1 LDVRETEAAYVV
13 ETDVPGMTAEAIT
26 VEAEGPYVV
35 VKGERREEHEEG
47 EGETKRTERTFGT
60 FYRRVALPETA
71 KMEAAEARYENGVLT
86 VTVPKG
92 EEAKAKAITV
102 EAEEARWPRLDVH
115 ETEAAY
121 VVETDL
127 PGMTAEAIT
136 VEAEGPY
143 VVVKGERRTE
153 HEEGEGKTK
162 RMERAFG
169 TFYRRVALP
178 ETAKLAE
185 AEARY
190 VNGVLTVT
198 VPKGEEA
205 KRQAITVKAA

>member
-1 LDVRETEAAYVV
+1 MA
-13 ETDVPGMTAEAIT
+13 
-26 VEAEGPYVV
+26 V
-35 VKGERREEHEEG
+35 VKW
-47 EGETKRTERTFGT
+47 TPRTEWETLRHEMDRWFE
-60 FYRRVALPETA
+60 RALPRVFGHEVEP
-71 KMEAAEARYENGVLT
+71 EA
-86 VTVPKG
+86 
-92 EEAKAKAITV
+92 
-102 EAEEARWPRLDVH
+102 ARWPRLDVR
-115 ETEAAY
+115 ETEVAY

-143 VVVKGERRTE
+143 VVVKGERRVE
-153 HEEGEGKTK
+153 HEEGEGETK
-162 RMERAFG
+162 RTERTFG

-178 ETAKLAE
+178 ETAKMGE

-205 KRQAITVKAA
+205 KAKAITVKAA

>member
-1 LDVRETEAAYVV
+1 MEVAKWTPKTEWETLRHAMDRWFEGVF
-13 ETDVPGMTAEAIT
+13 PGVM
-26 VEAEGPYVV
+26 G
-35 VKGERREEHEEG
+35 HEM
-47 EGETKRTERTFGT
+47 
-60 FYRRVALPETA
+60 ETA
-71 KMEAAEARYENGVLT
+71 KT
-86 VTVPKG
+86 
-92 EEAKAKAITV
+92 
-102 EAEEARWPRLDVH
+102 WPRLDVR

-143 VVVKGERRTE
+143 VVVKGERRAE
-153 HEEGEGKTK
+153 HEAGEGEAK
-162 RMERAFG
+162 RMERTFG

-178 ETAKLAE
+178 ETAKMAE

-190 VNGVLTVT
+190 ENGVLTVT

-205 KRQAITVKAA
+205 VAKAITVKAA

>member
-1 LDVRETEAAYVV
+1 MALVKWTPRAEWETLRHEM
-13 ETDVPGMTAEAIT
+13 DHWF
-26 VEAEGPYVV
+26 
-35 VKGERREEHEEG
+35 ER
-47 EGETKRTERTFGT
+47 
-60 FYRRVALPETA
+60 ALP
-71 KMEAAEARYENGVLT
+71 T
-86 VTVPKG
+86 VFG
-92 EEAKAKAITV
+92 HEV
-102 EAEEARWPRLDVH
+102 EAEEARCPRLDVH

-143 VVVKGERRTE
+143 VVVKGERRVE

-205 KRQAITVKAA
+205 KTKAITVKAA

>member
-1 LDVRETEAAYVV
+1 MAVVKWTPRAEWKTLRHEMDRWFERALPRAFGHEVEPEAVRWPRLDVRETEVV
-13 ETDVPGMTAEAIT
+13 
-26 VEAEGPYVV
+26 
-35 VKGERREEHEEG
+35 
-47 EGETKRTERTFGT
+47 
-60 FYRRVALPETA
+60 
-71 KMEAAEARYENGVLT
+71 
-86 VTVPKG
+86 
-92 EEAKAKAITV
+92 
-102 EAEEARWPRLDVH
+102 
-115 ETEAAY
+115 Y

-143 VVVKGERRTE
+143 VVVKGERRAE
-153 HEEGEGKTK
+153 HEVTEGEAK
-162 RMERAFG
+162 RMERTFG

-178 ETAKLAE
+178 ETAKMEE

-205 KRQAITVKAA
+205 KAKAITVNAA